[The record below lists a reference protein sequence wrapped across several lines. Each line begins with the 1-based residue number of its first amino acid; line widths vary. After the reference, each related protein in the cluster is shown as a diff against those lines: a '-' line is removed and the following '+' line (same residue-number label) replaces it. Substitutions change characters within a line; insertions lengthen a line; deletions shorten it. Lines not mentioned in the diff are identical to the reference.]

1 MRRAGRSR
9 KRYILAAFF
18 LMIVLLGIYIVG
30 NIWASSNWLKVSH
43 FTIPLKSCKS
53 TVKIAVISDLHDH
66 EFGKE
71 NRKLIEQIRKQHP
84 DIILMDGDMLNQDS
98 DSSEI
103 PVHLVESLSKEYPVC
118 YAWGNHELDYME
130 NQHEEL
136 QKELEAAGAVVLEEN
151 YADISVGDQ
160 TIRIGGMYDYAFG
173 SNEKTGYN
181 EAASAPKEVKDFLES
196 FQHTDSLKIMMAH
209 RPDSFIFGDASQVWD
224 IDLVISGHNHGGQVV
239 LPVLGGLYGGDQGW
253 FPRYLHGLYQKD
265 NIRLFITSG
274 LGSNRQAL
282 PRFNNRPEIAVLKLQ
297 PEEK

>member
-1 MRRAGRSR
+1 MRRAGKSR
-9 KRYILAAFF
+9 KRYILATFF
-18 LMIVLLGIYIVG
+18 LMIVLLGSYTVG

-53 TVKIAVISDLHDH
+53 TVKIVVISDLHDH

-84 DIILMDGDMLNQDS
+84 DIILMDGDMLNQES
-98 DSSEI
+98 DSSDI
-103 PVHLVESLSKEYPVC
+103 PVHLVERLSKECPVY
-118 YAWGNHELDYME
+118 YAWGNHELAYMK
-130 NQHEEL
+130 NYHTDI
-136 QKELEAAGAVVLEEN
+136 QKELEAAGAVMLEKN
-151 YADISVGDQ
+151 YVDITVRDQ
-160 TIRIGGMYDYAFG
+160 SIRIGGMYEYAFG
-173 SNEKTGYN
+173 NNGNN
-181 EAASAPKEVKDFLES
+181 EAEAAPEEVKDFLES

-253 FPRYLHGLYQKD
+253 FPKYLHGVYQKD
-265 NIRLFITSG
+265 NIQLFITSG